1 MWKSKQ
7 INFITMID
15 GIINKLRSYNDQT
28 LRADID
34 GNQNEMLALVR
45 RYFHCG

>member
-15 GIINKLRSYNDQT
+15 GIINRQIKFRSGQFDVT
-28 LRADID
+28 L
-34 GNQNEMLALVR
+34 MLE
-45 RYFHCG
+45 